1 MIPLPRPGALRV
13 EHLSLAE
20 LEASG
25 PAWDD
30 LFLRADRPHPHA
42 SRHVL
47 AAHRAAG
54 LASSSGRI
62 VTVWRGDRL
71 AAALPYEIRRDLA
84 GLGGR
89 LARPFL
95 SPLVTATAPLVA
107 AKCDD
112 GVVFAALAAG
122 LAEASNG
129 AAWRWPLLAIASSA
143 GAGLIAALRAAG
155 WQIGT
160 VSSFERPVLERRP
173 TYQAFLDGHPHRSRL
188 KDLRRRERRMADLGT
203 VAFETATGGAALERA
218 VEAFLALERAGWKG
232 AAGTAMACRPATQAL
247 AGTLFA
253 EADGPVRARADT
265 LSIDGRPVA
274 ISLALVGAGTA
285 TLLKTAFDE
294 SHRAL
299 APGLLLEERIVRAL
313 HETGFAD
320 RLDSA
325 SLAGSALEG
334 LYRDQEVIAEMI
346 ALPPGCGGLSLAR
359 RLRLARFE
367 DAARAEAKRLLRRR

>member
-1 MIPLPRPGALRV
+1 MIPLPRLGALRV

-20 LEASG
+20 LEAST

-54 LASSSGRI
+54 LVSSSGRT

-71 AAALPYEIRRDLA
+71 AAALPYEIRRDLS

-107 AKCDD
+107 AEDD
-112 GVVFAALAAG
+112 GAVLAALAAG
-122 LAEASNG
+122 LAEASNR
-129 AAWRWPLLAIASSA
+129 AAWRWPLLATGSSA
-143 GAGLIAALRAAG
+143 GAGLVAALRAAG
-155 WQIGT
+155 WEIGT

-173 TYQAFLDGHPHRSRL
+173 TYEAFLDGHPHRSRL
-188 KDLRRRERRMADLGT
+188 KDLRRRERRMADLGA
-203 VAFETATGGAALERA
+203 VAFETATGGAALDRA
-218 VEAFLALERAGWKG
+218 VGAFLALERAGWKG

-247 AGTLFA
+247 ARTLFA
-253 EADGPVRARADT
+253 EADGPIRARADT
-265 LSIDGRPVA
+265 LSLDGRPVA

-294 SHRAL
+294 GHRAL

-334 LYRDQEVIAEMI
+334 LYRDREAIADVI